1 LSKMIKDLMLLL
13 FACSWRG
20 RPRVAA
26 GVARPC
32 YRARDVGVL
41 VTAEWDLLQ
50 PFALRTCMH
59 GPCIWLLHKVGCSS
73 REPTQPRA
81 HVKVWSVRK
90 KMREPERE

>member
-50 PFALRTCMH
+50 PLLFAHACMAH
-59 GPCIWLLHKVGCSS
+59 AYGCSTKLVVLHANLHS
-73 REPTQPRA
+73 LAP
-81 HVKVWSVRK
+81 
-90 KMREPERE
+90 M